1 MRRPRGSRAVRA
13 GLVALVL
20 GATSLSGC
28 TDDGDEPRPHL
39 TGTASVGDR
48 SVLDPWYEAARGS
61 DGAAANLV
69 VLGDS
74 VSEGYGL
81 EGRLER
87 RWGDRVQ
94 SRLRQRAGAPAC
106 PRTPGGWHGT
116 TSLVPADYRA
126 PSLPD
131 PQVQGPAR
139 PAGDVGPGGRALI
152 LEPGAEITWRV
163 DAHSFDVGYRTTAG
177 GGPLQ
182 VSVDGRVPL
191 NGVAVSTDS
200 AAGAGGS
207 GQGERR
213 VWSSPDLA
221 PGTHTVTVRNA
232 MPAGSDLTATVTD
245 LTPFRGDR
253 GRCVHVLDASRSGV
267 SVRTITQSPGYVAD
281 AVSLDPDLLLVPL
294 GFNDRRAEIAPGD
307 FGRSLDELLG
317 QVRDEGYDGPVLLV
331 GWFNPGIGSVGPSWP
346 DYLAQMRART
356 RHAGVSYVDLSVVL
370 PRADPATGAY
380 IDALHPSDVGH
391 QLIADALIEVLVP
404 RSVGTSGVPPG

>member
-1 MRRPRGSRAVRA
+1 MRA
-13 GLVALVL
+13 GLLVLAL

-28 TDDGDEPRPHL
+28 TDDVAAPRPHL
-39 TGTASVGDR
+39 TGTASVGGS
-48 SVLDPWYEAARGS
+48 SVLDPWHEAARGS
-61 DGAAANLV
+61 DGGAANMV

-87 RWGDRVQ
+87 RWVDRVQ
-94 SRLRQRAGAPAC
+94 SRLRQRVGAPGC
-106 PRTPGGWHGT
+106 PTTPGGWHGT

-131 PQVQGPAR
+131 PQVQGPTE
-139 PAGDVGPGGRALI
+139 PAPDVGPGGRALT

-163 DAHSFDVGYRTTAG
+163 DAHSFDVGYRTTRG

-182 VSVDGRVPL
+182 VSVDDEVPL

-200 AAGAGGS
+200 AAGSGGS
-207 GQGERR
+207 GEGERR
-213 VWSSPDLA
+213 VWSSPELA

-232 MPAGSDLTATVTD
+232 MPADSGLTATVTD
-245 LTPFRGDR
+245 LIPYRGDR

-267 SVRTITQSPGYVAD
+267 SVRTITQTPGYVAD
-281 AVSLDPDLLLVPL
+281 AVSLDPDLLVVPL
-294 GFNDRRAEIAPGD
+294 GFNDRRAQIAPAD
-307 FGRSLDELLG
+307 FGRSLDRLIT
-317 QVRDEGYDGPVLLV
+317 QVRGRGYDGPVLLV
-331 GWFNPGIGSVGPSWP
+331 GWFNPGVGSVGPSWP

-356 RHAGVSYVDLSVVL
+356 RHAGVGYVDLSVVL

-380 IDALHPSDVGH
+380 VDALHPSDVGH
-391 QLIADALIEVLVP
+391 QLIADALTEILVP
-404 RSVGTSGVPPG
+404 RGVPTSGPPPG